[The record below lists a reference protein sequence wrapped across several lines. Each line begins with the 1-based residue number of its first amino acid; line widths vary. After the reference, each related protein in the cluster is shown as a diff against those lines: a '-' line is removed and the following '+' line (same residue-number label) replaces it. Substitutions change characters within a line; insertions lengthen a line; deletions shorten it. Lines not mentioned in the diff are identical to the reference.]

1 MDKQPRVLVVD
12 DIEANVRLLSGLIS
26 REKKYIVDTAQGA
39 AGALEMM
46 ERNKPDIILLDIMM
60 PDINGFQLAEIIKKD
75 PRHASTPI
83 IFITALSDQDSIAK
97 AFDFGGVDYI
107 VKPFNP
113 AEVLKRIATHLR
125 LKLLMDNL
133 EDEVEARTKEVRAM
147 NRAFVVA
154 LENASRF
161 NDEDTGAHVVRLC
174 HYSRLLAKE
183 MGLPEEKVNLIYR
196 YASLHDIGKI
206 GIPSSILQKPGKLT
220 PEEFDVMK
228 RHSRMGYEIINLP
241 GIPDEAKNIPLHH
254 HEKYD
259 GTGYPDGLKG
269 EAIPVEAR
277 IVALADVYDALRSK
291 RCYKD
296 PFTHEQAD
304 QIINDLEGT
313 HFDPKVVEA
322 YRRHADEF
330 RRIFDTIIS
339 FDQ

>member
-1 MDKQPRVLVVD
+1 MEKQPRVLVVD
-12 DIEANVRLLSGLIS
+12 DIEANVRLLSGLVA
-26 REKKYIVDTAQGA
+26 REKKYIVDTAQSA
-39 AGALEMM
+39 AAALELM
-46 ERNKPDIILLDIMM
+46 EHNKPDIILLDIMM

-75 PRHASTPI
+75 SRHASTPI

-97 AFDFGGVDYI
+97 AFDYGGVDYI
-107 VKPFNP
+107 VKPFNS
-113 AEVLKRIATHLR
+113 AEVLKRISTHLR
-125 LKLLMDNL
+125 LKFLLDNL
-133 EDEVEARTKEVRAM
+133 EEEVEARTKEVRSM

-183 MGLPEEKVNLIYR
+183 LALPEETVNLIYR

-206 GIPSSILQKPGKLT
+206 GIPSAVLQKPGKLT
-220 PEEFDVMK
+220 PDEFDVMK
-228 RHSRMGYEIINLP
+228 RHSRIGYEIVNLP
-241 GIPDEAKNIPLHH
+241 GIPEMAKNIPRYH

-259 GTGYPDGLKG
+259 GTGYPEGLKG
-269 EAIPVEAR
+269 DAIPIEAR
-277 IVALADVYDALRSK
+277 IVALADVYDALRSR

-296 PFTHEQAD
+296 AFTHEQAD
-304 QIINDLEGT
+304 QIINDLEGS

-322 YRRHADEF
+322 YRKHAADFRH
-330 RRIFDTIIS
+330 IYDTIVS